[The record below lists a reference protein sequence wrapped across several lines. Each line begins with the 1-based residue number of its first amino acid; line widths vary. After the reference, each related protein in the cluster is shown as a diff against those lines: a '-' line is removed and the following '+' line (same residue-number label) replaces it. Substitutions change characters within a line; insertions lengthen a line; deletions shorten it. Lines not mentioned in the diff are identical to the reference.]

1 MAIDKDI
8 IKLLVADGYKINET
22 IRDALADLLEVV
34 EEENSEMTESVEEN
48 DPAQIEDDDEE

>member
-1 MAIDKDI
+1 MAVDKDI

-48 DPAQIEDDDEE
+48 DPAQIEDDDE